1 MNYQQLGE
9 HTMSIFKNMFSSAD
23 KRVASVITGLLSI
36 FAPVW
41 VPITAVG
48 ALILLDAIYGYKVSK
63 KYGHPKIESHKAWKT
78 IWKTRDAAVAITS
91 ASIIDQLVVTS
102 INLHAV
108 EIVAGMIALVE
119 FWSLLESFSDLYPQW
134 KIWKILK
141 KVIKAKGEKYL
152 DISLDK
158 ELPDDSNTKVDS

>member
-1 MNYQQLGE
+1 MTYQQLGE
-9 HTMSIFKNMFSSAD
+9 HTMSIFKNMFSSTD
-23 KRVASVITGLLSI
+23 KAVASILTGAISI
-36 FAPVW
+36 FAPIW

-48 ALILLDAIYGYKVSK
+48 ALILLDAIYGYKVSRK
-63 KYGHPKIESHKAWKT
+63 CGHAKIESHKAWKT
-78 IWKTRDAAVAITS
+78 LWKIRDAGVAITS
-91 ASIIDQLVVTS
+91 ASIIDSFVIQS

-119 FWSLLESFSDLYPQW
+119 FWSLLESFCELYPKW

-158 ELPDDSNTKVDS
+158 DLPDDSNNNKDS

>member
-23 KRVASVITGLLSI
+23 KCVASVITGLLSI
-36 FAPVW
+36 FAPIW

-108 EIVAGMIALVE
+108 EIVAGMIAL
-119 FWSLLESFSDLYPQW
+119 ESFSDLYPQW

-158 ELPDDSNTKVDS
+158 ELPDDSNTELDS